1 MGNEINKEVKASC
14 LRLLARRE
22 HSRRELL
29 NKLMTKGYSKENIEQ
44 VITELA
50 EQGLQNDHRFMESY
64 ARQRIAKGY
73 GPVKI
78 RYELQQKGIDDCDL
92 KSVVEESVGSW
103 TELLSRIYTRKYQD
117 ENSMTRQEWA
127 KRSRFLQQRGF
138 SGEMIMN
145 LFKQLAIGFE

>member
-1 MGNEINKEVKASC
+1 MDDEINKEAKASC

-22 HSRRELL
+22 YSQRELL
-29 NKLMTKGYSKENIEQ
+29 NKLMTKGYSKENIEHI
-44 VITELA
+44 ITELA

-73 GPVKI
+73 GPVRIK
-78 RYELQQKGIDDCDL
+78 YELQQKGIEDCDL
-92 KSVVEESVGSW
+92 DSVVEESAGSW
-103 TELLSRIYTRKYQD
+103 AELLSRIYTRKYQGAG
-117 ENSMTRQEWA
+117 SISRQEWA

>member
-1 MGNEINKEVKASC
+1 MVNEINKEVKVSC

-22 HSRRELL
+22 HSRKELL
-29 NKLMTKGYSKENIEQ
+29 NKVMTKGYSRETIEN
-44 VITELA
+44 VVSELA
-50 EQGLQNDHRFMESY
+50 EQGLQNDQRFMESY

-73 GPVKI
+73 GPVRIK
-78 RYELQQKGIDDCDL
+78 YELQQKGIEDCDL
-92 KSVVEESVGSW
+92 YSVVEESAGSW
-103 TELLSRIYTRKYQD
+103 AELLNSIYARKYNEANSITRK
-117 ENSMTRQEWA
+117 EWA

>member
-1 MGNEINKEVKASC
+1 MADEINKEAKASC

-22 HSRRELL
+22 HSQRELL
-29 NKLMTKGYSKENIEQ
+29 NKLIAKGYSRESIEN
-44 VITELA
+44 VVSELA

-73 GPVKI
+73 GPVRIK
-78 RYELQQKGIDDCDL
+78 YELQQKGIEDCDL
-92 KSVVEESVGSW
+92 DLVVGESAGSW
-103 TELLSRIYTRKYQD
+103 AELLNSIYTRKYQGAR
-117 ENSMTRQEWA
+117 SVTRQEWA

>member
-1 MGNEINKEVKASC
+1 MVNEINKEVKVSC

-22 HSRRELL
+22 HSRKELL
-29 NKLMTKGYSKENIEQ
+29 NKVMTKGYSRETIEN
-44 VITELA
+44 VVSELA
-50 EQGLQNDHRFMESY
+50 EQGLQNDQRFMESY

-73 GPVKI
+73 GPVRIK
-78 RYELQQKGIDDCDL
+78 YELQQKGIEDCNLD
-92 KSVVEESVGSW
+92 SVVKESAGSW
-103 TELLSRIYTRKYQD
+103 AEQLIDIYTRKYN
-117 ENSMTRQEWA
+117 EANSITRKEWA

>member
-1 MGNEINKEVKASC
+1 MASDINKEIKASC

-22 HSRRELL
+22 HSRKELL
-29 NKLMTKGYSKENIEQ
+29 NKLMTKGYSRETIEH
-44 VITELA
+44 VVSELA
-50 EQGLQNDHRFMESY
+50 EQGLQNDRRFMEGY

-73 GPVKI
+73 GPVRIK
-78 RYELQQKGIDDCDL
+78 YELQQKGIEDCDL
-92 KSVVEESVGSW
+92 DSVVEESAGSW
-103 TELLSRIYTRKYQD
+103 TEQLIGLYSRKYQGTD
-117 ENSMTRQEWA
+117 SVTRQEWA